1 MSSVCENKRFV
12 ERLAVH
18 TTYTHRYSGHEERDG
33 RDKQFPY
40 PDTHGH
46 AMKTQLSWRLSW
58 VIDHS

>member
-33 RDKQFPY
+33 RDKDSFRIPT
-40 PDTHGH
+40 PTV
-46 AMKTQLSWRLSW
+46 TR
-58 VIDHS
+58 